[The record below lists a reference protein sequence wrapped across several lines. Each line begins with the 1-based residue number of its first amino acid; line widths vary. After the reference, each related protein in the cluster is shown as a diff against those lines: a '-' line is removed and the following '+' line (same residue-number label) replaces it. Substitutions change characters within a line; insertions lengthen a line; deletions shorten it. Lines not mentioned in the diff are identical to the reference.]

1 MKEITIK
8 TEKATVIVSSDVD
21 VKVRGNEIILK
32 LIDVIQQKEIVKEY
46 TSFPDGEIVKEY
58 TSLPAT
64 TDETPNKHTKRKR
77 RKIKHSISRKEVHQ
91 EILSALRKKKIKVS
105 SSMFQKAEIP
115 NLITDLPPA
124 LLHHKNKLYTNAYS
138 TLWARKSRKRKK
150 NIIKENKIIGKYLG

>member
-32 LIDVIQQKEIVKEY
+32 LIDVIQQK
-46 TSFPDGEIVKEY
+46 EIVKEY

>member
-32 LIDVIQQKEIVKEY
+32 LIDVIQQKEIVE
-46 TSFPDGEIVKEY
+46 EY

-77 RKIKHSISRKEVHQ
+77 RKIKHSVSKEEVYKK
-91 EILSALRKKKIKVS
+91 ILSSLRKKKIKVS
-105 SSMFQKAEIP
+105 KSVLSRAIVPKSIE
-115 NLITDLPPA
+115 DLPPS
-124 LLHHKNKLYTNAYS
+124 LLHHKNKLYINAYS
-138 TLWARKSRKRKK
+138 TLWARKNRKSRS
-150 NIIKENKIIGKYLG
+150 KIEKDKTIGKYLG